1 MIGFIE
7 GCRHSSLTAL
17 ELSRNSDSFLKKAHS
32 SIKTELVLQVS
43 ARMLLPNTTN
53 FSCEKF
59 RLLSNLIFSAN
70 NYWDIGLRAREQI
83 FQNKDHQFVASMTI
97 LEETAKDMKKS
108 LKEVTRQYPD
118 MSELANTYISD
129 GETLFN
135 NRQNFSGTQYREIDS
150 GISALFVFGVVGGSN
165 CFENI
170 KLDLRKKCQSYQDL
184 NEKYHLFMVNE
195 IDISSLNNKSK
206 ILVGLQAIEMMIA
219 CQDDCWGTTE
229 DSILKIPNTMENGS
243 KENKILFESYKNK
256 AINCGFSPLI
266 PEVLSRLSSLHR
278 LKSNRI
284 KNLDIIEI
292 DHIQSHQNLHKIHY
306 LREYLNKSSLLSQLF
321 S

>member
-17 ELSRNSDSFLKKAHS
+17 EFSRNSDSFLKKAHS

-165 CFENI
+165 CFEKT
-170 KLDLRKKCQSYQDL
+170 KLDLTKKCQSYQDL

-195 IDISSLNNKSK
+195 IDISNLNNKSK

-219 CQDDCWGTTE
+219 CLDDRWGIAE
-229 DSILKIPNTMENGS
+229 DTLLGIPNTMDNGLRA
-243 KENKILFESYKNK
+243 NKSLLNDYKRK
-256 AINCGFSPLI
+256 AIACGFSQSVIDILA
-266 PEVLSRLSSLHR
+266 LSSHAHLIDSRKYNR
-278 LKSNRI
+278 LDPVELN
-284 KNLDIIEI
+284 DI
-292 DHIQSHQNLHKIHY
+292 QKHQNFGKIHF
-306 LREYLNKSSLLSQLF
+306 LREWLNNNSLLEELLR
-321 S
+321 